1 MGWGGEEGEPSI
13 SSKTTGKRALQFIH
27 RKRRAALGDC
37 HPGGSAA
44 FDGFGFVFFASSS
57 LSSKLSLVRA
67 PFILTSESTLGSR
80 PSARGGTG
88 TLEPSVQSPC
98 SLLGARVP
106 TWPDPRPRSAR
117 PAAAS
122 SPPWEST
129 SEGCAGGSL
138 LSEPV

>member
-1 MGWGGEEGEPSI
+1 MGWGGEEEEPSLPRRRENVLC
-13 SSKTTGKRALQFIH
+13 SSFTESAEQRWVTATREVALPLMGLDLF
-27 RKRRAALGDC
+27 
-37 HPGGSAA
+37 
-44 FDGFGFVFFASSS
+44 FFASSS

-67 PFILTSESTLGSR
+67 PFILTSQSTRGSR

-88 TLEPSVQSPC
+88 TLDPSVRSPC